1 MTLVCGKARAAELP
15 QLVELLAL
23 LFAQE
28 AEFSPNTRKQEHA
41 LKMILDDPS
50 LGTVYVARDGRTVLA
65 MVSVLESV
73 STAEGGRAGLLEDMV
88 VLPAA
93 RGKGVGK
100 ALLDHA
106 IDRSREKG
114 LLRLTLLTDS
124 DNATARGLYAQA
136 GFIPSPMRPMRLKL

>member
-1 MTLVCGKARAAELP
+1 MTVACGTAKAAELS

-28 AEFSPNTRKQEHA
+28 AEFNPNSAKQERA
-41 LKMILDDPS
+41 LKMILADAA
-50 LGTVYVARDGRTVLA
+50 LGTIYVAREGKQVVA

-73 STAEGGRAGLLEDMV
+73 SNAEGGRAGLLEDMV
-88 VLPAA
+88 VKPEA

-106 IDRSREKG
+106 IDQSRAKG

-124 DNATARGLYAQA
+124 DNATARGLYSQA
-136 GFIPSPMRPMRLKL
+136 GFISSPMRPMRLKL